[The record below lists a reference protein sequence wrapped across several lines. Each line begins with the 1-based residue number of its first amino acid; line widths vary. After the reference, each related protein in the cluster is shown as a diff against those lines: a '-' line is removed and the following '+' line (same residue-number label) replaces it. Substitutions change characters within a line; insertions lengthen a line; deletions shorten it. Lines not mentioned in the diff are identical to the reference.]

1 VITRAEEIESWLVG
15 RLAERLDASIES
27 IDPCEPFASYGL
39 TSREAVVLSGEL
51 EEWLARTLPPT
62 LVWDHPTIRELA
74 RFLAGPAAP
83 RQPPPR
89 DPIASGSAAEPIAIV
104 GLGCR
109 FPGAPDPDAFWS
121 LLRSGGD
128 AIREVPAD
136 RWDVDA
142 FYDRAIL
149 VYPPGLPFVAA
160 FFGCLYAGRI
170 AVPIS
175 PPSPSRLP
183 RELPRFR
190 AILGS
195 AAPVAILTS
204 ASLLALADSLRA
216 AGPGIATIPVVATD
230 VLADEDPPWRD
241 AGVRPET
248 LAFLQYTSG
257 STALPK
263 GVMVSHGNL
272 LHNIAALA
280 EVFGSGDDRPVVSW
294 LPVFHDMGLIG
305 CVIHPMLHGSS
316 NVLMAPAAFLQRPL
330 RWLQAISRYRAHTS
344 GAPNFA
350 YDLCVRRTTPAQR
363 AALDLRSW
371 RTAFNGAEPVRART
385 IAEFA
390 RVFEPS
396 GFRPD
401 TMLPAYGLAES
412 TLLGAGNPRGRLP
425 RIVAFR
431 SADLEHGK
439 AACAAPGDSV
449 RELVACG
456 HAPPGQRLV
465 IVDPER
471 CTRLPDGEIG
481 EIWLAGPSVAQG
493 YWNLPEETRHTFRAT
508 LADSGDGPFLR
519 TGDLGFLHDGQLFI
533 AGRRKDLIIVDGRN
547 HYPQDIELTVEQS
560 HPAFRAGCS
569 AAFSIDVDGAER
581 LIVVAEADP
590 HWNLAGADPTAAD
603 ARTPLVRAARRAVAI
618 GHDLDLHQLLLLRPA
633 SIPKTTSGKIRR
645 QACRTGF
652 LDGSLLSWDASAA
665 PPRTPQVVQGP
676 DPIAQSL
683 RDREPRA

>member
-1 VITRAEEIESWLVG
+1 MTNSIQTLVELLRTRAESHATQLAFTYLKDGEEPEDAWTYRDLDRRARRVAAVLQHVG
-15 RLAERLDASIES
+15 A
-27 IDPCEPFASYGL
+27 
-39 TSREAVVLSGEL
+39 
-51 EEWLARTLPPT
+51 
-62 LVWDHPTIRELA
+62 
-74 RFLAGPAAP
+74 
-83 RQPPPR
+83 Q
-89 DPIASGSAAEPIAIV
+89 
-104 GLGCR
+104 
-109 FPGAPDPDAFWS
+109 
-121 LLRSGGD
+121 GD
-128 AIREVPAD
+128 RV
-136 RWDVDA
+136 
-142 FYDRAIL
+142 IL

-160 FFGCLYAGRI
+160 FFGCLYAKRI

-175 PPSPSRLP
+175 PPNPSRLP

-204 ASLLALADSLRA
+204 SSLIALTDSLRA
-216 AGPGIATIPVVATD
+216 ADPSIAGLPVLTTD
-230 VLADEDPPWRD
+230 LLAGEEADWRD
-241 AGVRPET
+241 PGVGPET

-272 LHNIAALA
+272 LHNITALA
-280 EVFGSGDDRPVVSW
+280 AIWGSRDDRPMVSW

-305 CVIHPMLHGSS
+305 CVIQPILHGSS

-350 YDLCVRRTTPAQR
+350 YDLCVRRSSPEQR

-385 IAEFA
+385 IAEFS
-390 RVFEPS
+390 RVFEPC

-401 TMLPAYGLAES
+401 TMAPAYGLAES
-412 TLLGAGNPRGRLP
+412 TLLGTGNPRGTRP
-425 RIVAFR
+425 KIVSFR
-431 SADLEHGK
+431 TGDLEHGK
-439 AACAAPGDSV
+439 ASSAAPGDSV

-456 HAPPGQRLV
+456 QVPPGQRLV
-465 IVDPER
+465 IVDPEQR
-471 CTRLPDGEIG
+471 TLLPDGEIG

-493 YWNLPEETRHTFRAT
+493 YWKLPDETLRTFGAT
-508 LADSGDGPFLR
+508 LASSGEGPYLR
-519 TGDLGFLHDGQLFI
+519 TGDLGFVHDGQLFI

-547 HYPQDIELTVEQS
+547 HYPQDIELTIEQS

-581 LIVVAEADP
+581 LVAVAEADP
-590 HWNLAGADPTAAD
+590 HWNIASAGGTPAD
-603 ARTPLVRAARRAVAI
+603 ASTPLIRAARRAVAVD
-618 GHDLDLHQLLLLRPA
+618 HDLDLHQLLLLRPA

-652 LDGSLLSWDASAA
+652 LDGSLLSWEAFAA
-665 PPRTPQVVQGP
+665 PSSGPPQVVRPP
-676 DPIAQSL
+676 DPPAQSV
-683 RDREPRA
+683 RDREQPA

>member
-1 VITRAEEIESWLVG
+1 MTTSLKTLVELLRTRAETHAT
-15 RLAERLDASIES
+15 RLAFTYLKDGEEVADAWTYQELDRRA
-27 IDPCEPFASYGL
+27 
-39 TSREAVVLSGEL
+39 RQVAVAL
-51 EEWLARTLPPT
+51 
-62 LVWDHPTIRELA
+62 
-74 RFLAGPAAP
+74 
-83 RQPPPR
+83 Q
-89 DPIASGSAAEPIAIV
+89 ASGSD
-104 GLGCR
+104 G
-109 FPGAPDPDAFWS
+109 
-121 LLRSGGD
+121 
-128 AIREVPAD
+128 
-136 RWDVDA
+136 
-142 FYDRAIL
+142 DRAIL

-160 FFGCLYAGRI
+160 FFGCLYAKRI

-175 PPSPSRLP
+175 PPNPSRLA

-195 AAPVAILTS
+195 AEPRTILTS
-204 ASLLALADSLRA
+204 SSLFPLADALRA
-216 AGPGIATIPVVATD
+216 ADPAFAKFPILTTD
-230 VLADEDPPWRD
+230 ALAEDGRAWRD
-241 AGVRPET
+241 PDAGPDT

-272 LHNIAALA
+272 LHNITALA
-280 EVFGSGDDRPVVSW
+280 ASFDSSDETPMVSW

-305 CVIHPMLHGSS
+305 CVIQPMLHGSS

-330 RWLQAISRYRAHTS
+330 RWLQAISRFGAHTS

-350 YDLCVRRTTPAQR
+350 YDLCVRRITPEQR
-363 AALDLRSW
+363 ATLDLRSW
-371 RTAFNGAEPVRART
+371 RVAFNGAEPVRART
-385 IAEFA
+385 IAEFTRA
-390 RVFEPS
+390 FEPC

-401 TMLPAYGLAES
+401 TMFPAYGLAES
-412 TLLGAGNPRGRLP
+412 TLLATGNVRGTPP
-425 RIVAFR
+425 RIASFR

-439 AACAAPGDSV
+439 ASLVSAPGDSV

-456 HAPPGQRLV
+456 YVPSRQRLV
-465 IVDPER
+465 IADPER
-471 CTRLPDGEIG
+471 CTALPDDEIG

-493 YWNLPEETRHTFRAT
+493 YWKLPEETHRTFGAT

-519 TGDLGFLHDGQLFI
+519 TGDLGFVHDGQLFI

-547 HYPQDIELTVEQS
+547 HYPQDVELTVEQS

-581 LIVVAEADP
+581 LVVVAEADP
-590 HWNLAGADPTAAD
+590 YWNIADSPPAAADPKAG
-603 ARTPLVRAARRAVAI
+603 LVRAARRAVSI
-618 GHDLDLHQLLLLRPA
+618 DHDLDLHQLLLVRPA

-652 LDGSLLSWDASAA
+652 LDGSLRSWDASAA
-665 PPRTPQVVQGP
+665 APSTPPQIMPTP
-676 DPIAQSL
+676 DPAAQTV

>member
-1 VITRAEEIESWLVG
+1 MTTSIKTLVELLRTRAETHAT
-15 RLAERLDASIES
+15 RLAFTYLKDGEEVADAWTYQDLD
-27 IDPCEPFASYGL
+27 
-39 TSREAVVLSGEL
+39 RR
-51 EEWLARTLPPT
+51 ARQ
-62 LVWDHPTIRELA
+62 V
-74 RFLAGPAAP
+74 AAAL
-83 RQPPPR
+83 Q
-89 DPIASGSAAEPIAIV
+89 ASGSE
-104 GLGCR
+104 G
-109 FPGAPDPDAFWS
+109 
-121 LLRSGGD
+121 
-128 AIREVPAD
+128 
-136 RWDVDA
+136 
-142 FYDRAIL
+142 DRAIL

-160 FFGCLYAGRI
+160 FFGCLYAKRI
-170 AVPIS
+170 AVPMS
-175 PPSPSRLP
+175 PPNPSRLS

-195 AAPVAILTS
+195 AEPRTILTS
-204 ASLLALADSLRA
+204 SSLFSLAEGLRA
-216 AGPGIATIPVVATD
+216 AEPEIATLPLLATD
-230 VLADEDPPWRD
+230 SLANDDRAWRD
-241 AGVRPET
+241 PGVDPET

-272 LHNIAALA
+272 LHNIARLA

-316 NVLMAPAAFLQRPL
+316 NILMAPAAFLQRPL
-330 RWLQAISRYRAHTS
+330 RWLQAISRFRAHTS

-350 YDLCVRRTTPAQR
+350 YDLCVRRSTPEQR
-363 AALDLRSW
+363 ATLDLRSW

-385 IAEFA
+385 IAEFTRA
-390 RVFEPS
+390 FEPC

-412 TLLGAGNPRGRLP
+412 TLLGTGNVRRALP
-425 RIVAFR
+425 RIASFR

-439 AACAAPGDSV
+439 ASLVSAPGESV

-465 IVDPER
+465 IADPER
-471 CTRLPDGEIG
+471 CTALPDGEIG
-481 EIWLAGPSVAQG
+481 EIWLAGPSVAKG
-493 YWNLPEETRHTFRAT
+493 YWKLPAETDRTFGAM

-519 TGDLGFLHDGQLFI
+519 TGDLGFVHDGQLFI

-581 LIVVAEADP
+581 LVVVAEADP
-590 HWNLAGADPTAAD
+590 HWNIAGADAAVAD
-603 ARTPLVRAARRAVAI
+603 PKTPLDRAARRAVAI
-618 GHDLDLHQLLLLRPA
+618 DHDLDLHRLLLLRPA

-652 LDGSLLSWDASAA
+652 LDGSLASWDASAA
-665 PPRTPQVVQGP
+665 ARSTPPQIVQPPEPG
-676 DPIAQSL
+676 AQAV
-683 RDREPRA
+683 RGREQRA